1 MTTYEELLKY
11 TSFKYPE
18 NILNELIK
26 AIYKF
31 NDIVKEKDSYVFEDD
46 LENGYSEIVYESPLV
61 DEARKNIIHY
71 INLLGG
77 NISESED
84 SKILFTC
91 SKVYLGGFSIN
102 YRIYDDFI
110 PNDFIQ
116 DISISYEEIDLL

>member
-61 DEARKNIIHY
+61 DKARKNIIHY

-84 SKILFTC
+84 SKILFNC